1 MNYRQAVADLEGRQS
16 EAMPEPTLD
25 RIGELVS
32 LLDHPELTYPS
43 IHVTGTNGKTST
55 ARMLTALACA
65 HGLSTGTFISPHVTS
80 LLERLSVCGREM
92 TEEEFGDEYQR
103 LLPYFDQVGRV
114 SGKRV
119 TYFEALTAMAY
130 LWFAD
135 KPVAL
140 GVFEVGMGGTWDA
153 TNLIR
158 GDVAVL
164 CPIGVDHRELG
175 TTPGQ
180 VAVEKSGIIKEGRI
194 AVVRIQVPEAMAV
207 IQARARAMGADV
219 LEEER
224 DFEVVARAK
233 AVGGQS
239 ISIRAPHAA
248 YPEVFLPL
256 YGEQLARNAAAAL
269 TGMEALLGRA
279 LDQPAVTAAFG
290 IVRSP
295 GRMEVVGR
303 HPLVVLDGAHNPDA
317 AQALAAALPESFR
330 WDRLHLVMGIFSDK
344 DVEGVMQILAPLADR
359 GYACLNS
366 SPRAAPTGR
375 VVAALHAAGLSD
387 VEAFSSVPQ
396 AVDAAYATAE
406 EGDLILVTGSLYTVA
421 DARPSFVGA

>member
-119 TYFEALTAMAY
+119 TYFDALTAMAY

-317 AQALAAALPESFR
+317 ARALAAALPESFR
-330 WDRLHLVMGIFSDK
+330 WDRLHLVMGIFADK
-344 DVEGVMQILAPLADR
+344 DVEGVVQILAPLADR
-359 GYACLNS
+359 GYACRSS
-366 SPRAAPTGR
+366 SPRAAPTER

-387 VEAFSSVPQ
+387 VEAFPSVPW
-396 AVDAAYATAE
+396 AVDAAQAAAQ